1 MSNINEIFQS
11 ECFEDIAQPLCYFPE
26 SIEAYGRLIQRILD
40 NPEKAF
46 APFFESIDVYEDFI
60 ELNGFKG
67 PSCSNIRQYSV
78 DRKTGWARGND
89 DLIDYESPVAI
100 IQHTMKYPWAQ
111 DILGIFKAAL
121 DQ

>member
-1 MSNINEIFQS
+1 MSNINDIFES
-11 ECFEDIAQPLCYFPE
+11 ESFGEMAGELAYWPE
-26 SIEAYGRLIQRILD
+26 SPEVYGRFIQAILD

-46 APFFESIDVYEDFI
+46 APFFETILVDDYSI
-60 ELNGFKG
+60 ELFNFKG

-78 DRKTGWARGND
+78 DRKTGWAQGND
-89 DLIDYESPVAI
+89 GLIDYESPVAI